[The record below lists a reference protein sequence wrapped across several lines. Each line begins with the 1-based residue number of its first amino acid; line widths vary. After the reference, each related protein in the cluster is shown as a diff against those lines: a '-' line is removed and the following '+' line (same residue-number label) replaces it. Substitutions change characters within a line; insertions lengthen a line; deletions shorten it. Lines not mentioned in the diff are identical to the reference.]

1 MRKLIAFIIGWKVVA
16 LRDFD
21 GVVVFRLAQPT
32 PFGMR
37 CFRMS
42 RVFEIGSCTLL
53 DGGRVSG
60 CCYVHEWR
68 PA

>member
-1 MRKLIAFIIGWKVVA
+1 MRKLITLILGWKVVA

-21 GVVVFRLAQPT
+21 GQVVFRLAQPT
-32 PFGMR
+32 PFGMG

-42 RVFEIGSCTLL
+42 RFFEIGSCTLL

-60 CCYVHEWR
+60 CSYVEEWR